1 MLEHTRG
8 VLFLQSLPT
17 LQKCEVDLTREL
29 WSDCMRTLCA
39 ITLAYW
45 LGILGVY
52 RSMYTCNAIDHRSMS
67 VELYSKMSWS
77 WTVFSVAGLEESR
90 SWQACSLKFEVRGV
104 MIQSISLKTVLSK
117 VMILLRGACESI
129 ATGTLKDWWLCRQYW
144 NTGSSLLHYHRL
156 SWTYFDT
163 AKCWQPNHTFH
174 GFLSI
179 FNLTFLWSIL
189 GLQLQFGRILLQHY
203 TWAKKTCGCLIVLSF
218 IFCVLTSNEE
228 TKIHW
233 QDGSS

>member
-17 LQKCEVDLTREL
+17 LQKCEVDLTRDL
-29 WSDCMRTLCA
+29 WSDCMLTLCA

-52 RSMYTCNAIDHRSMS
+52 RSMYTCNVIDHRSMS
-67 VELYSKMSWS
+67 VELYSKLSWG
-77 WTVFSVAGLEESR
+77 WTVFSVAGLDESR

-129 ATGTLKDWWLCRQYW
+129 GTGTLKDWWLCRQYW
-144 NTGSSLLHYHRL
+144 NAGSSLLHYHRL

-174 GFLSI
+174 EFFQFLI
-179 FNLTFLWSIL
+179 WHFFGPFLVCSCSL
-189 GLQLQFGRILLQHY
+189 
-203 TWAKKTCGCLIVLSF
+203 
-218 IFCVLTSNEE
+218 
-228 TKIHW
+228 
-233 QDGSS
+233 DGSCFNIIPEQKRHADASLCYHSYFVF